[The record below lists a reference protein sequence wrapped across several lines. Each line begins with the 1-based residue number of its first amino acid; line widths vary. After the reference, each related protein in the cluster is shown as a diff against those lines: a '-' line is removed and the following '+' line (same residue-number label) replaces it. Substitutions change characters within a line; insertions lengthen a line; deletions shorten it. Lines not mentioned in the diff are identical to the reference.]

1 MFKRSPAAFIPPVP
15 ADVTSSS
22 ESSPVLRAQ
31 QLAPDQTGAGAL
43 GRPQLGHPSLSG
55 PPPGSPAAYGQYPGI
70 SEIQEYQEYQDM
82 NMMMMQRWQ
91 QQQSRRPT
99 QQQAATLRSPGPGG
113 KDPVSAGGRGYYG
126 GGGAAAAAQFAYAA
140 AGGPP
145 QAPPGP
151 YGYGFSPYPQA
162 SPYPY
167 QTPGGFPFGAGM
179 YGQPA
184 AGYVSP
190 YMTPLPT
197 AGLLDPMGGMGGM
210 GGGQVPRPG
219 GMPAGMGGGGMG
231 ALVPQGGPSLIGR
244 PGASQEVTVVGKWLP
259 GIEYGPALDHLVYTI
274 VQPPVI
280 ELHPLLRSI
289 SESRDSADPFLV
301 FDILFPPNT
310 IHLSTEPPRKSWSK
324 GRKDPAT
331 FPRLKLIRLVNRFT
345 PWVIQVSTESDAGV
359 TVSDVINAVHE
370 HFRVNASQEDDWNS
384 CDPGSQSE
392 ILMAYKWNRSTEM
405 GAPGGIMPDA
415 LLRGDFLMERTMFA
429 GMKIAE
435 PELCEQKMQVKNF
448 PATFELMLHTR

>member
-15 ADVTSSS
+15 PDVTSSS

-31 QLAPDQTGAGAL
+31 QLGPDPTGAL
-43 GRPQLGHPSLSG
+43 GRPQLSHHPSG
-55 PPPGSPAAYGQYPGI
+55 APPGSPTAYGQYPGI
-70 SEIQEYQEYQDM
+70 NEIQEYQDFQDMNMNM

-91 QQQSRRPT
+91 QQQTRRPP
-99 QQQAATLRSPGPGG
+99 QQQAATLRSPGPPG
-113 KDPVSAGGRGYYG
+113 KDPMGGGGRGYYG
-126 GGGAAAAAQFAYAA
+126 GGGGGPAAAAQFAYAA
-140 AGGPP
+140 AAAS
-145 QAPPGP
+145 APH
-151 YGYGFSPYPQA
+151 GYGFSPYPQP
-162 SPYPY
+162 SPFPY
-167 QTPGGFPFGAGM
+167 QAAGGFPFGAGM

-184 AGYVSP
+184 GYASP
-190 YMTPLPT
+190 YMTPLPS

-210 GGGQVPRPG
+210 GGGQVPRPA
-219 GMPAGMGGGGMG
+219 GMPPQMGGGPGMG
-231 ALVPQGGPSLIGR
+231 ALVPQGAPSLIGR
-244 PGASQEVTVVGKWLP
+244 PGAAQEVTITGKWLP
-259 GIEYGPALDHLVYTI
+259 GTEYGPALDHLVYTI

-280 ELHPLLRSI
+280 ELHPLLRPI

-331 FPRLKLIRLVNRFT
+331 FPRLKLLRLVNQFV
-345 PWVIQVSTESDAGV
+345 PWVIQVSTDSDAGI
-359 TVSDVINAVHE
+359 TVSDVINAIHE

-429 GMKIAE
+429 GMKIAT
-435 PELCEQKMQVKNF
+435 PDLCEQKMQVKNF

>member
-15 ADVTSSS
+15 PDVTSSS

-43 GRPQLGHPSLSG
+43 GRPQLGHHPSHGG

-70 SEIQEYQEYQDM
+70 SEIQEYQDYQDMNM

-91 QQQSRRPT
+91 QQQTRRPS
-99 QQQAATLRSPGPGG
+99 QQQMRSPGPGG

-151 YGYGFSPYPQA
+151 YGYGFSPYPPQA

-179 YGQPA
+179 YGQP

-210 GGGQVPRPG
+210 GGQVPRPA
-219 GMPAGMGGGGMG
+219 GMAAAMGGGGMG

-259 GIEYGPALDHLVYTI
+259 GIECEYRWS
-274 VQPPVI
+274 
-280 ELHPLLRSI
+280 LLTTSAQSI
-289 SESRDSADPFLV
+289 
-301 FDILFPPNT
+301 T
-310 IHLSTEPPRKSWSK
+310 
-324 GRKDPAT
+324 
-331 FPRLKLIRLVNRFT
+331 
-345 PWVIQVSTESDAGV
+345 
-359 TVSDVINAVHE
+359 TV
-370 HFRVNASQEDDWNS
+370 
-384 CDPGSQSE
+384 
-392 ILMAYKWNRSTEM
+392 
-405 GAPGGIMPDA
+405 
-415 LLRGDFLMERTMFA
+415 LL
-429 GMKIAE
+429 
-435 PELCEQKMQVKNF
+435 
-448 PATFELMLHTR
+448 